1 MNERIVKWDL
11 VPGLVLELVNL
22 DKDGRRDF
30 FINLPVEN
38 IPMGALMDTS
48 QMEVDDKGQVTF
60 TLTPQEFHYNP
71 LGTVHGG
78 LAATML
84 DSCNSISANCQL
96 DKGFLTMTTDIRVNY
111 FRPMTVSTGEVTASA
126 KIDNC
131 LLYTSPSPRD
141 LQGSRMPSSA

>member
-48 QMEVDDKGQVTF
+48 LMEVD
-60 TLTPQEFHYNP
+60 LSLIH
-71 LGTVHGG
+71 
-78 LAATML
+78 
-84 DSCNSISANCQL
+84 I
-96 DKGFLTMTTDIRVNY
+96 
-111 FRPMTVSTGEVTASA
+111 
-126 KIDNC
+126 
-131 LLYTSPSPRD
+131 
-141 LQGSRMPSSA
+141 

>member
-71 LGTVHGG
+71 LGTVPVSYTH
-78 LAATML
+78 
-84 DSCNSISANCQL
+84 
-96 DKGFLTMTTDIRVNY
+96 LTL
-111 FRPMTVSTGEVTASA
+111 P
-126 KIDNC
+126 
-131 LLYTSPSPRD
+131 TSN
-141 LQGSRMPSSA
+141 GV